1 MKRLLSIVPLA
12 AGLLACGDSAT
23 EAPTSSSWDG
33 PVTDAVT
40 VVYQSRLDGE
50 IEPCG

>member
-1 MKRLLSIVPLA
+1 M
-12 AGLLACGDSAT
+12 ACGSEQQVPVSD
-23 EAPTSSSWDG
+23 WDG
-33 PVTDAVT
+33 PVADVIT

>member
-1 MKRLLSIVPLA
+1 MNRLLSITAMA
-12 AGLLACGDSAT
+12 AGLSACGDAGT
-23 EAPTSSSWDG
+23 EAPVSSSWDG
-33 PVTDAVT
+33 PVTDVVT

>member
-1 MKRLLSIVPLA
+1 MNRTLCILSMA
-12 AGLLACGDSAT
+12 AGLLACGDAGT
-23 EAPTSSSWDG
+23 EAPVSSSWDG
-33 PVTDAVT
+33 PVTDVLT